1 MFAAGSGVIWLDN
14 VACRGNEDD
23 IEDCTHAG
31 WAKHNCAHLEDAG
44 VRCGLS
50 VNSTLGTTVIPT
62 TLGTVTDTGK
72 ITSKTNIC

>member
-1 MFAAGSGVIWLDN
+1 MDN

-31 WAKHNCAHLEDAG
+31 WSKHNCAHLEDAG

-50 VNSTLGTTVIPT
+50 VNSTVGTTVIPT
-62 TLGTVTDTGK
+62 TLSTVTDTGK
-72 ITSKTNIC
+72 ISSKTQLSLIKIIKSF